1 MDIRQQW
8 PVRWETHEVSTTI
21 IPAHYLQEFLVCDAD
36 RKVQAESSKLPKLR
50 RQMESNGS
58 KVIRL
63 CKTEYWRGESYT
75 ERKPQ
80 GSADTLS

>member
-1 MDIRQQW
+1 M
-8 PVRWETHEVSTTI
+8 RWETHEVSTTI

-50 RQMESNGS
+50 RQMESNES

-63 CKTEYWRGESYT
+63 CKAEYWRGESYT
-75 ERKPQ
+75 EKELQR
-80 GSADTLS
+80 SADALS